1 MNYVQR
7 IEHWG
12 EAHHPRW
19 LDFVRMA
26 LGIFLVAKGVEFAD
40 NMNKL
45 LNLMG
50 GLPFGNFMMIMLAHY
65 VLFAYLLGG
74 VLLAAG
80 LLTRFACIINLP
92 VLITAISMN
101 VFQEFSELGIAVMI
115 LALIIYFM
123 VIGSGRWSL
132 DWYVNKEYERRMHH
146 ERDFY

>member
-12 EAHHPRW
+12 ETHHPGW
-19 LDFVRMA
+19 LDLVRIA
-26 LGIFLVAKGVEFAD
+26 LGLFLVAKGVEFAD

-45 LNLMG
+45 LNLMS
-50 GLPFGNFMMIMLAHY
+50 GLPFGNFMMIMLSHY

-74 VLLAAG
+74 VLLATG
-80 LLTRFACIINLP
+80 LLTRFACMINLP
-92 VLITAISMN
+92 VLITAIAMN
-101 VFQEFSELGIAVMI
+101 VFQEFSELSVAVLM

-123 VIGSGRWSL
+123 IIGSGRWSL

>member
-12 EAHHPRW
+12 ETHHPGW
-19 LDFVRMA
+19 LDLVRIA
-26 LGIFLVAKGVEFAD
+26 LGLFLVAKGVEFAD

-45 LNLMG
+45 LNLMS
-50 GLPFGNFMMIMLAHY
+50 GLPFGNFMMIMLSHY

-74 VLLAAG
+74 VLLATG

-92 VLITAISMN
+92 VLITAIAMN
-101 VFQEFSELGIAVMI
+101 VFQEFSELSVAVLM

>member
-12 EAHHPRW
+12 DTHHPKW
-19 LDFVRMA
+19 LDFVRIA
-26 LGIFLVAKGVEFAD
+26 LGLFLLAKGVEFAD

-45 LNLMG
+45 LTLMS

-65 VLFAYLLGG
+65 VLFAYMLGG
-74 VLLAAG
+74 VLLATG

-92 VLITAISMN
+92 VLGVAIAMN
-101 VFQEFSELGIAVMI
+101 VFHEFSELSIAVVV

-123 VIGSGRWSL
+123 IIGGGRWSL

>member
-12 EAHHPRW
+12 ETHHPRW

-26 LGIFLVAKGVEFAD
+26 LGLVLVVKGVEFAN
-40 NMNKL
+40 NMDKL
-45 LNLMG
+45 TNLMS
-50 GLPFGNFMMIMLAHY
+50 GLPFGNFMMVMLAHY
-65 VLFAYLLGG
+65 VLAAYMLGG
-74 VLLAAG
+74 VLLATG

-92 VLITAISMN
+92 VLVAAIAMN
-101 VFQEFSELGIAVMI
+101 VFQEFSELSVVVLI

-123 VIGSGRWSL
+123 IIGSGRWSL

>member
-12 EAHHPRW
+12 ETHHPGW
-19 LDFVRMA
+19 LDLVRIA
-26 LGIFLVAKGVEFAD
+26 LGLFLVAKGVEFAD

-45 LNLMG
+45 LNLMS
-50 GLPFGNFMMIMLAHY
+50 GLPFGNFMMIMLSHY

-74 VLLAAG
+74 VLLATG
-80 LLTRFACIINLP
+80 LLTRFACMINLP
-92 VLITAISMN
+92 VLITAIAMN
-101 VFQEFSELGIAVMI
+101 VFQEFSELSVAVLM
-115 LALIIYFM
+115 LVLIVYFM
-123 VIGSGRWSL
+123 IIGSGRWSL

>member
-12 EAHHPRW
+12 EAHHPKW
-19 LDFVRMA
+19 LDFVRIA
-26 LGIFLVAKGVEFAD
+26 LGLFLLMKGVEFAD
-40 NMNKL
+40 NMNRL

-50 GLPFGNFMMIMLAHY
+50 DLPFGNFMMIMLAHY
-65 VLFAYLLGG
+65 VLFAYMLGG
-74 VLLAAG
+74 VLLATG
-80 LLTRFACIINLP
+80 LLTRFACVINVP
-92 VLITAISMN
+92 VMLAAIFMN
-101 VFQEFSELGIAVMI
+101 VFQEFSELSVALVI
-115 LALIIYFM
+115 LLLLVYFT

>member
-12 EAHHPRW
+12 ETHHPRW
-19 LDFVRMA
+19 LDFVRIA
-26 LGIFLVAKGVEFAD
+26 LGLFLVAKGVEFAD

-45 LNLMG
+45 LNLMS

-65 VLFAYLLGG
+65 VLFAYILGG
-74 VLLAAG
+74 VLLASG

-92 VLITAISMN
+92 VLITAIAMN
-101 VFQEFSELGIAVMI
+101 VFQEFSDLGIAVCI
-115 LALIIYFM
+115 LALIVYFL

>member
-12 EAHHPRW
+12 ETHHPRW

-26 LGIFLVAKGVEFAD
+26 LGLVLVVKGVEFAN
-40 NMNKL
+40 NMDKL
-45 LNLMG
+45 TNLMS
-50 GLPFGNFMMIMLAHY
+50 GLPFGNFMMVMLAHY
-65 VLFAYLLGG
+65 VLAAYMLGG
-74 VLLAAG
+74 VLLTTG

-92 VLITAISMN
+92 VLVAAIAMN
-101 VFQEFSELGIAVMI
+101 VFQEFSELSVVVLI

-123 VIGSGRWSL
+123 IIGSGRWSL

>member
-12 EAHHPRW
+12 ETHHPRW
-19 LDFVRMA
+19 LDFVRVA
-26 LGIFLVAKGVEFAD
+26 LGLFLVAKGVEFAD

-45 LNLMG
+45 LNLMS

-65 VLFAYLLGG
+65 VLFAYMLGG
-74 VLLAAG
+74 VLLATG

-132 DWYVNKEYERRMHH
+132 DWYVNVCE
-146 ERDFY
+146 

>member
-12 EAHHPRW
+12 DTHHPKW
-19 LDFVRMA
+19 LDLIRIA
-26 LGIFLVAKGVEFAD
+26 LGIFLLLKGVEFAD

-45 LNLMG
+45 LNLMS
-50 GLPFGNFMMIMLAHY
+50 GLPFGNLMMIMLAHY
-65 VLFAYLLGG
+65 VLFAYMLGG
-74 VLLAAG
+74 VLLSTG
-80 LLTRFACIINLP
+80 LLTRLACVINLP
-92 VLITAISMN
+92 VLLTAIFMN
-101 VFQEFSELGIAVMI
+101 VFQEFSELSFAIII
-115 LALIIYFM
+115 LALLIYFL

>member
-12 EAHHPRW
+12 ETHHPGW
-19 LDFVRMA
+19 LDLVRIA
-26 LGIFLVAKGVEFAD
+26 LGLFLVAKGVEFAD

-45 LNLMG
+45 LNLMS
-50 GLPFGNFMMIMLAHY
+50 GLPFGNFMMIMLSHY

-74 VLLAAG
+74 VLLATG

-92 VLITAISMN
+92 VLITAIAMN
-101 VFQEFSELGIAVMI
+101 VFQEFSELSVAVLM
-115 LALIIYFM
+115 LVLIVYFM
-123 VIGSGRWSL
+123 IIGSGRWSL

>member
-1 MNYVQR
+1 MTYVER
-7 IEHWG
+7 IGHWG

-19 LDFVRMA
+19 LDFVRIA
-26 LGIFLVAKGVEFAD
+26 LGIFLLAKGIEFAD

-45 LNLMG
+45 LNLMS

-65 VLFAYLLGG
+65 VLFAYMFGG
-74 VLLAAG
+74 VLLATG

-92 VLITAISMN
+92 VLLTAIFMN
-101 VFQEFSELGIAVMI
+101 VFQQFSEMTFVVLI
-115 LALIIYFM
+115 LFLLVYFL

-132 DWYVNKEYERRMHH
+132 DWYVNREYERRMHH

>member
-12 EAHHPRW
+12 ETHHPGW
-19 LDFVRMA
+19 LDLVRIA
-26 LGIFLVAKGVEFAD
+26 LGLFLVAKGVEFAD

-45 LNLMG
+45 LNLMS
-50 GLPFGNFMMIMLAHY
+50 GLPFGNFMMIMLSHY

-74 VLLAAG
+74 VLLATG

-92 VLITAISMN
+92 VLITAIAMN
-101 VFQEFSELGIAVMI
+101 VFQEFSELSVAVLM
-115 LALIIYFM
+115 LALIVYFM
-123 VIGSGRWSL
+123 IIGSGRWSL

>member
-1 MNYVQR
+1 MKYVQR

-12 EAHHPRW
+12 DIHHPKW
-19 LDFVRMA
+19 MDFVRIA
-26 LGIFLVAKGVEFAD
+26 LGLFLLAKGVEFAD

-45 LNLMG
+45 LNLMS

-65 VLFAYLLGG
+65 VLFAYMLGG
-74 VLLAAG
+74 VLLATG

-92 VLITAISMN
+92 VLIVAIAMN
-101 VFQEFSELGIAVMI
+101 VFQQFSELGIAAII

-123 VIGSGRWSL
+123 IIGGGRWSL

>member
-1 MNYVQR
+1 MNYVER

-12 EAHHPRW
+12 EAHHPKW
-19 LDFVRMA
+19 LDFVRIA
-26 LGIFLVAKGVEFAD
+26 LGLALLLKGVEFAD

-45 LNLMG
+45 LNLMS
-50 GLPFGNFMMIMLAHY
+50 GLPFGNFMMIILAHY
-65 VLFAYLLGG
+65 VLFAYMLGG
-74 VLLAAG
+74 LLLATG

-92 VLITAISMN
+92 VLLTAIFMN
-101 VFQEFSELGIAVMI
+101 VFQQFSEWGLAVMI
-115 LALIIYFM
+115 LLLLVYFL

>member
-12 EAHHPRW
+12 ETHHPGW
-19 LDFVRMA
+19 LDLVRIA
-26 LGIFLVAKGVEFAD
+26 LGLFLVAKGVEFAD

-45 LNLMG
+45 LNLMS
-50 GLPFGNFMMIMLAHY
+50 GLPFGNFMMIMLSHY

-74 VLLAAG
+74 VLLATG

-92 VLITAISMN
+92 VLITAIAMN
-101 VFQEFSELGIAVMI
+101 VFQEFSELSVAVLM

-123 VIGSGRWSL
+123 IIGSGRWSL

>member
-12 EAHHPRW
+12 ETHHPGW
-19 LDFVRMA
+19 LDLVRIA
-26 LGIFLVAKGVEFAD
+26 LGLFLVAKGVEFAD

-45 LNLMG
+45 LNLMS
-50 GLPFGNFMMIMLAHY
+50 GLPFGNFMMIILSHY
-65 VLFAYLLGG
+65 VLFACLPGG
-74 VLLAAG
+74 VLLATG

-92 VLITAISMN
+92 VLITAIAMN
-101 VFQEFSELGIAVMI
+101 VFQEFSELSVAVLM
-115 LALIIYFM
+115 LVLIVYFM
-123 VIGSGRWSL
+123 IIGSGRWSL